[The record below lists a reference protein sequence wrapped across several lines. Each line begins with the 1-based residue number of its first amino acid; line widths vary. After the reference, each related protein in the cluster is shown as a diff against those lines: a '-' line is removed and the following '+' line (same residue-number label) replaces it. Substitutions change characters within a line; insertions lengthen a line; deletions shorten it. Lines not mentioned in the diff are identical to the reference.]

1 MISGRNSKRIVTR
14 KEEREMEHKTT
25 GAELPDFTE
34 GINLR
39 GERLRLEAL
48 YAEQKR
54 IRKQKFRSGLVTALN
69 MALIILIISL
79 SVAVW
84 ILIYQMI

>member
-1 MISGRNSKRIVTR
+1 
-14 KEEREMEHKTT
+14 MEHKTT

-39 GERLRLEAL
+39 GERLRLEAI

-54 IRKQKFRSGLVTALN
+54 IRKQKFRSGLITVLN

-79 SVAVW
+79 IVAIW

>member
-1 MISGRNSKRIVTR
+1 
-14 KEEREMEHKTT
+14 MEHKAT

-54 IRKQKFRSGLVTALN
+54 IRKQKVRYGLVTALN
-69 MALIILIISL
+69 MALIILIITL
-79 SVAVW
+79 SVAIW
-84 ILIYQMI
+84 IMIYQMLY

>member
-1 MISGRNSKRIVTR
+1 
-14 KEEREMEHKTT
+14 MEHKST

-54 IRKQKFRSGLVTALN
+54 IRKQKFRYGLVTALN
-69 MALIILIISL
+69 MALIILILSL

-84 ILIYQMI
+84 IMIYQMI

>member
-1 MISGRNSKRIVTR
+1 
-14 KEEREMEHKTT
+14 MEHKST
-25 GAELPDFTE
+25 GAELPDFAE
-34 GINLR
+34 GINLH

-69 MALIILIISL
+69 LALIILIITL
-79 SVAVW
+79 SVAIW
-84 ILIYQMI
+84 IMIYQMLY

>member
-1 MISGRNSKRIVTR
+1 
-14 KEEREMEHKTT
+14 MEHKTT
-25 GAELPDFTE
+25 GAELPDFAE
-34 GINLR
+34 GINLH
-39 GERLRLEAL
+39 GERLRLEAF

-54 IRKQKFRSGLVTALN
+54 IRKQKVRYGLVTALN
-69 MALIILIISL
+69 MALIILILSL

>member
-1 MISGRNSKRIVTR
+1 
-14 KEEREMEHKTT
+14 MEHKTT

-54 IRKQKFRSGLVTALN
+54 IRKQKVRYGLVTALN